1 MIDVDPWYLRVWLP
15 EHTTTVVSFEAA
27 QAVTWEGE
35 SPAFARRGTL
45 REQFDNVSD
54 LADAQPEIRGS
65 VRFDGGMH
73 VYFGDEEG
81 YLFGDPG
88 DFVGLGALFD
98 RVRLEAAQLFDAAG
112 QWHEGLGA

>member
-1 MIDVDPWYLRVWLP
+1 MIEVGPWYLRVWLP

-27 QAVTWEGE
+27 QAVAWEGE
-35 SPAFARRGTL
+35 VPAFARRGTL
-45 REQFDNVSD
+45 PEQFDNVSD
-54 LADAQPEIRGS
+54 LADAQPEVRGS

-98 RVRLEAAQLFDAAG
+98 RVRLEAVRLLDEVGAC
-112 QWHEGLGA
+112 HVGLGA